1 MRLNKSSH
9 LDRSPAML
17 KSAKYLLLLV
27 FVVFVSHRAEAQDLA
42 TYTIQ
47 SDSKMWIEGTSN
59 KSDWTVNATEMTGF
73 VMTDVNGSVE
83 NPGIQKTEIVVP
95 SAKIASNKSS
105 IMDRLMK
112 KALKVQ
118 QHSEI
123 TYVLK
128 SAEVESS
135 SESGYT
141 LNTMGD
147 LTLAGVT
154 NEIAM
159 SIEGAVE
166 DEGKMRFKGSHT
178 MLMSDFD
185 IDRPTAMYGSL
196 RTGDEVVVHF
206 DLLVARD
213 MEQE

>member
-1 MRLNKSSH
+1 
-9 LDRSPAML
+9 ML
-17 KSAKYLLLLV
+17 KTAKYLLLLV
-27 FVVFVSHRAEAQDLA
+27 FTVFGSHLADAQDLA

-59 KSDWTVNATEMTGF
+59 KSDWTVNASELTGF
-73 VMTDVNGSVE
+73 VMTDVGASAE
-83 NPGIQKTEIVVP
+83 NPGIQKTEISVP

-128 SAEVESS
+128 SAELESAT
-135 SESGYT
+135 ESGYT
-141 LNTMGD
+141 LKTMGD

-159 SIEGAVE
+159 DIEGAM
-166 DEGKMRFKGSHT
+166 EGEGQMRFKGSHT
-178 MLMSDFD
+178 MLMSDYD

-196 RTGDEVVVHF
+196 RTGDEVVVYF